1 MKRQLLALI
10 FVFSIP
16 ILMTSCYTYT
26 YTVGKG
32 AQTGATVKEKNHY
45 FIYGL
50 AQGKQSNPQQMVGD
64 LANYT
69 VTVEHTFLD
78 GLINGITLG
87 IYTPTTTTV
96 QK

>member
-16 ILMTSCYTYT
+16 ILMTSCFTYT

-32 AQTGATVKEKNHY
+32 AQTGATIKEKNHY
-45 FIYGL
+45 FIGGL
-50 AQGKQSNPQQMVGD
+50 AQGKQSNPQEMSGD
-64 LANYT
+64 LENYS
-69 VTVEHTFLD
+69 VTIQHTFLD
-78 GLINGITLG
+78 GLINALTFG
-87 IYTPTTTTV
+87 IYSPTTTIV